1 MKMNKEY
8 DNEMS
13 GVAFTNDYKKTD
25 KQPTYRGTLTIN
37 GVEYKQAVWEKVA
50 KSGKKYLS
58 FQYELPTD
66 EPRRAIISEPS
77 AASEE
82 LDENIPF

>member
-1 MKMNKEY
+1 MADY

-13 GVAFTNDYKKTD
+13 GVAFTNDYKKTE
-25 KQPTYRGTLTIN
+25 KQPKYRGTLTIN
-37 GVEYKQAVWEKVA
+37 GVEYKQTVWEKVA

-66 EPRRAIISEPS
+66 EPKRAVPVFQPEQESD
-77 AASEE
+77 E
-82 LDENIPF
+82 LDDHVPF

>member
-1 MKMNKEY
+1 
-8 DNEMS
+8 MS
-13 GVAFTNDYKKTD
+13 RRSRA
-25 KQPTYRGTLTIN
+25 GT
-37 GVEYKQAVWEKVA
+37 VWEKVA

-58 FQYELPTD
+58 FSYELPTD